1 METLI
6 LTYCL
11 MQPPIAEL
19 VNDLGHEDFYRRE
32 AATQALA
39 ALGPLS
45 FPFLD
50 AALDCP
56 DAEIAVRARRLLLD
70 AWLRCSDPLVM
81 PTSYPRLPCLDA
93 LPEDYPERP
102 LVIDAYLRLARLR
115 IIATGNPEWPDYRE
129 ATRLWVRDQVI
140 GGHRSAS
147 LRQLLDR
154 MADKEQTWLRR
165 CNR

>member
-1 METLI
+1 MSSLFLSFCLI
-6 LTYCL
+6 
-11 MQPPIAEL
+11 QPAVAEL
-19 VNDLGHEDFYRRE
+19 VTDLGHDDFHRRE

-39 ALGPLS
+39 ALGPFS

-56 DAEIAVRARRLLLD
+56 DAEVAVRARRLLLD

-81 PTSYPRLPCLDA
+81 PTSYPLLPCLDA
-93 LPEDYPERP
+93 LPEDFPERP
-102 LVIDAYLRLARLR
+102 LVIDSYLRLARLR

-140 GGHRSAS
+140 AGQRSGAV
-147 LRQLLDR
+147 RQLLDR
-154 MADKEQTWLRR
+154 MAEKEKLWQRR
-165 CNR
+165 SNR